1 MRIKAIEDL
10 HADAGWRT
18 ISFLKVTTD
27 TGLVGWS
34 EYNEG
39 YGSRG
44 LTAVI
49 HAIGETLIGED
60 PRQVERISA
69 TLYAKTR
76 QAPGGINAQ
85 AIAALENA
93 LLDIAGKSTGLPVSA
108 LFGGR
113 VRDRLPLYWSHCA
126 SRRVRS
132 AALLGVK
139 APANLADIEEIGA
152 EVRQRGFNALKANIV
167 RFGDG
172 EQPTV
177 HMPGFGTGDEH
188 PQLNALPRLAED
200 AAALMA
206 AFRKGAGADAEL
218 MLDLNFNFKPEGYL
232 KLLRALEPVKLA
244 WAEIDLYDP
253 AALARIRQAVST
265 PIASGESLFGR
276 RAYRPFFEA
285 GAMDVAIVDVLWNGL
300 IESYKIAAMADAFE
314 LNVAPHNFYG
324 PLAMLISGHFCS
336 MIPNFRIMEMDV
348 DEVPWIDT
356 FITAPVR
363 IEAGALHVPD
373 APGWGA
379 DVNEAAVRARPPK
392 EAARSVL
399 MPTAKIAKV

>member
-1 MRIKAIEDL
+1 LTLQIKAIEDL

-18 ISFLKVTTD
+18 LSFLKVTTD
-27 TGLVGWS
+27 SGLVGWS

-49 HAIGETLIGED
+49 HAIGETVIGED
-60 PRQVERISA
+60 PRQVEQISA
-69 TLYAKTR
+69 TLHAKTR

-93 LLDIAGKSTGLPVSA
+93 LLDIKGKAAGLSVGA

-113 VRDRLPLYWSHCA
+113 VRDRLPLYWSHCG

-132 AALLGVK
+132 AGLLGKK
-139 APANLADIEEIGA
+139 APADLSDIEVMGA
-152 EVRQRGFNALKANIV
+152 EVRERGFGALKANIV
-167 RFGDG
+167 RFGQSG
-172 EQPTV
+172 PPTV

-200 AAALMA
+200 AVVLMQ
-206 AFRKGAGADAEL
+206 AFRRGAGSDAEL

-253 AALARIRQAVST
+253 VALARIRQAVST

-276 RAYRPFFEA
+276 RSYRPFFEA
-285 GAMDVAIVDVLWNGL
+285 GAMDVAIIDVLWNGL
-300 IESYKIAAMADAFE
+300 IEAYKIAAMADAFE

-356 FITAPVR
+356 FITQPIR
-363 IEAGALHVPD
+363 IESGALHVPTT
-373 APGWGA
+373 PGWGT
-379 DVNEAAVRARPPK
+379 DVNEEAVRSRPPK
-392 EAARSVL
+392 DAARSVL
-399 MPTAKIAKV
+399 MPTAKGA

>member
-1 MRIKAIEDL
+1 MRIRLIEDF

-18 ISFLKVTTD
+18 LSFLKVTTD

-44 LTAVI
+44 LTGVI
-49 HAIGETLIGED
+49 HAIGETVIGED
-60 PRQVERISA
+60 PRRVEQISA

-85 AIAALENA
+85 AIAAIENA
-93 LLDIAGKSTGLPVSA
+93 LLDIAGKAAGLPVSA

-132 AALLGVK
+132 SALLGKK
-139 APANLADIEEIGA
+139 APASFDDIAELGV

-167 RFGDG
+167 RFGDKG
-172 EQPTV
+172 ATSV

-253 AALARIRQAVST
+253 IALARIRQAVSI

-300 IESYKIAAMADAFE
+300 IEAYKIAAMADAFE

-356 FITAPVR
+356 FITAPVK
-363 IEAGALHVPD
+363 IEAGALHVPT

-379 DVNEAAVRARPPK
+379 DVNEEAVRARPPK
-392 EAARSVL
+392 DATRSVL
-399 MPTAKIAKV
+399 MPTTKP

>member
-1 MRIKAIEDL
+1 MRITAVEDL

-18 ISFLKVTTD
+18 LSFLKISTD
-27 TGLVGWS
+27 AGITGWS

-49 HAIGETLIGED
+49 HAIGDTLVGED
-60 PRQVERISA
+60 PRGIERIAA
-69 TLYAKTR
+69 TLYAQTR

-93 LLDIAGKSTGLPVSA
+93 LLDIKGKSVGLPVHA
-108 LFGGR
+108 LFGGA
-113 VRDRLPLYWSHCA
+113 VRDRLPVYWSHCG

-132 AALLGVK
+132 AALVGAK
-139 APANLADIEEIGA
+139 APGSLDDIEALGG
-152 EVRQRGFNALKANIV
+152 EVRGRGFTALKANII
-167 RFGDG
+167 RFDG
-172 EQPTV
+172 TGGASV
-177 HMPGFGTGDEH
+177 HMPGFGSGDEH
-188 PQLNALPRLAED
+188 PQLNARHGVAAD
-200 AAALMA
+200 AAAMMA
-206 AFRKGAGADAEL
+206 AFRRGAGADADL

-232 KLLRALEPVKLA
+232 KLLRALEPVGLT

-253 AALARIRQAVST
+253 AALARIRQAVTT

-276 RAYRPFFEA
+276 RAFRPFFEA
-285 GAMDVAIVDVLWNGL
+285 GAMDVAIIDVLWNGL

-314 LNVAPHNFYG
+314 VNVAPHNFYG

-348 DEVPWIDT
+348 DEVPWIDS
-356 FITAPVR
+356 FITAPAR
-363 IEAGALHVPD
+363 IEAGCLHLP
-373 APGWGA
+373 AGPGWGA
-379 DVNEAAVRARPPK
+379 EVNEEAVRAHPPK
-392 EAARSVL
+392 PAARSVL
-399 MPTAKIAKV
+399 MPGRKA

>member
-1 MRIKAIEDL
+1 MRIRAIEDF

-18 ISFLKVTTD
+18 LSFLKVTTNS
-27 TGLVGWS
+27 GLIGWS

-60 PRQVERISA
+60 PRQVEQISA

-93 LLDIAGKSTGLPVSA
+93 LLDIKGKSVGLPVSA

-113 VRDRLPLYWSHCA
+113 VRDRLPLYWSHCG

-132 AALLGVK
+132 AALLGK
-139 APANLADIEEIGA
+139 TAPACLEDIEALGA
-152 EVRQRGFNALKANIV
+152 EVRERGFRALKANIV
-167 RFGDG
+167 RFGESG
-172 EQPTV
+172 PPTV
-177 HMPGFGTGDEH
+177 HMPGFGTGEEH

-200 AAALMA
+200 AASLMR
-206 AFRKGAGADAEL
+206 AFRQGAGSDAEL

-232 KLLRALEPVKLA
+232 KLLRALEPVGLA

-253 AALARIRQAVST
+253 VALARIRQAVST

-285 GAMDVAIVDVLWNGL
+285 GAMDVAIIDVLWNGL

-314 LNVAPHNFYG
+314 VNVAPHNFYG
-324 PLAMLISGHFCS
+324 PLAMLVSGHFCS

-356 FITAPVR
+356 FITHP
-363 IEAGALHVPD
+363 ITIQSGSLHVPT

-379 DVNEAAVRARPPK
+379 DVNEDAVRSRPPK
-392 EAARSVL
+392 ESARSVL
-399 MPTAKIAKV
+399 MPTAKSS

>member
-1 MRIKAIEDL
+1 MRIRLIEDL

-18 ISFLKVTTD
+18 LSFLKITTD

-60 PRQVERISA
+60 PRAVEQISA

-93 LLDIAGKSTGLPVSA
+93 LLDIKAKAAGLPVSA
-108 LFGGR
+108 LFGGK
-113 VRDRLPLYWSHCA
+113 VRDKLPLYWSHCA

-132 AALLGVK
+132 APLLGKK
-139 APANLADIEEIGA
+139 APANLDDIADIGA
-152 EVRQRGFNALKANIV
+152 EVRARGYDALKANIV
-167 RFGDG
+167 RFGADAP
-172 EQPTV
+172 PTV
-177 HMPGFGTGDEH
+177 HMPGFGAGSEH

-200 AAALMA
+200 AASLMA

-232 KLLRALEPVKLA
+232 KILRALEPVKLA

-253 AALARIRQAVST
+253 VALARIRQVVST

-276 RAYRPFFEA
+276 RAYRPFLEA

-314 LNVAPHNFYG
+314 VNVAPHNFYG

-336 MIPNFRIMEMDV
+336 MVPNFRIMEMDV
-348 DEVPWIDT
+348 DDVPWIDT
-356 FITAPVR
+356 FISRP
-363 IEAGALHVPD
+363 IEIAAGQLHLPS

-379 DVNEAAVRARPPK
+379 DVNEDAVRAHPAK
-392 EAARSVL
+392 DATRSVL
-399 MPTAKIAKV
+399 MSMAKA